1 MCSFM
6 KHSSTPQEIESLL
19 QNGLREKG
27 YKLTPQRRAIISLLS
42 KDMTHPGAADILK
55 KIRKRLPQVS
65 MSTVYYTLD
74 MLKKEG
80 LIQELEFYDQDNRY
94 DINVTNHI
102 NLICKTCGKIED
114 FPGQLPC
121 SYAQVQQKTDFQP
134 VAMRYEYYGY
144 CKECRRKRAG

>member
-1 MCSFM
+1 M
-6 KHSSTPQEIESLL
+6 KHSLSPHEIATSL
-19 QNGLREKG
+19 QKGLREKG
-27 YKLTPQRRAIISLLS
+27 YKITSQRLAIISLLS

-55 KIRKRLPQVS
+55 KIRKSLPQVS

-74 MLKKEG
+74 ILKKEG

-94 DINVTNHI
+94 DINISNHI
-102 NLICKTCGKIED
+102 NLICKKCGRIED
-114 FPGQLPC
+114 LSGGISL
-121 SYAQVQQKTDFQP
+121 SYMQIQQKTDFQP